1 VVYIGLLF
9 IALFIKGNN
18 IKLRSLIYKY
28 ILNISLLTFR
38 NYIKAINN
46 ILFKNK

>member
-9 IALFIKGNN
+9 ITLSAKGNS

-28 ILNISLLTFR
+28 ILNISLLTLG
-38 NYIKAINN
+38 NYIKAING
-46 ILFKNK
+46 ILSRNK

>member
-1 VVYIGLLF
+1 VVYIGLLS
-9 IALFIKGNN
+9 IALSAKGNN

-28 ILNISLLTFR
+28 ILNISLLTLR

-46 ILFKNK
+46 ILSRNR